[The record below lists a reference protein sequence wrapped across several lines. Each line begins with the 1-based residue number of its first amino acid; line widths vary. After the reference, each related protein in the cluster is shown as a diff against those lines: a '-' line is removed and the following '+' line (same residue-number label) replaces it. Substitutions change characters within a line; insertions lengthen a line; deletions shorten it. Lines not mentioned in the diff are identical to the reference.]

1 MPGESIGRI
10 FFLHGNLYVNLQAW
24 LFFKEG
30 MKGTEV
36 HTKNPTL
43 TTNIII
49 RFVKAKK
56 DGIRKYSSPKTCNLR
71 FATYLI

>member
-1 MPGESIGRI
+1 
-10 FFLHGNLYVNLQAW
+10 
-24 LFFKEG
+24 

-71 FATYLI
+71 FATFLI